1 MIVLNEIAGFVLPFF
16 IFSFSD
22 GKAFQRGCASRD
34 ARREVPD
41 GDTDGAVGFGKLGE
55 ATGGRCWVK
64 TGQRSSYGVPVSGG
78 GE

>member
-55 ATGGRCWVK
+55 ALVD
-64 TGQRSSYGVPVSGG
+64 GVG
-78 GE
+78 